1 MTLMET
7 MTIPDVHQIQSSWL
21 GNMHFAASVNNHT
34 IHIDKLKIHGGD
46 DRGPRPKQLLL
57 AAASGCVGMELVA
70 ILEKM
75 RIKIESMEMTITG
88 TLSESI
94 PKIYKSI
101 HLLFEISCAEEDRG
115 RFEKALNLTLEKYCG
130 VIAMFRH
137 FAEVTT
143 EVKYF

>member
-1 MTLMET
+1 MET
-7 MTIPDVHQIQSSWL
+7 MTLPDVHQIHTSWL

-46 DRGPRPKQLLL
+46 DRGPRPKQLIL

-75 RIKIESMEMTITG
+75 RIKIDALELTVSG
-88 TLSESI
+88 TLSETI
-94 PKIYKSI
+94 PKIYKNI
-101 HLLFEISCAEEDRG
+101 HLHFEISCAEEDRA
-115 RFEKALNLTLEKYCG
+115 RFEKALNLTLDKYCG
-130 VIAMFRH
+130 VIAMIRH

-143 EVKYF
+143 EVKYL